1 MEEKMHSTKKGF
13 LAISLFL
20 CGLILLAMHAD
31 TEQSHTTIEIQEK
44 LINIGECQLNFQIIK
59 GGSITILLEAGG
71 GMDST
76 EWSKLVPEI
85 ASKTGATVVAYDRA
99 GFGKSDLPEIPYD
112 MRQES
117 KWLMIALKKLGIDKD
132 LILVGHSYGGWLIR
146 LITTTWPDKVIG
158 MVFID
163 PFSTEFVDI
172 LGVKYLDDHPM
183 TGKLPFD
190 TSKPEKLTKFQRAL
204 ARMVS
209 DGLGRKTEIM
219 RKTTIPEGIPVRLIT
234 SGKAMLPKPEE
245 QAAWRKSHQQ
255 IV

>member
-1 MEEKMHSTKKGF
+1 
-13 LAISLFL
+13 
-20 CGLILLAMHAD
+20 
-31 TEQSHTTIEIQEK
+31 
-44 LINIGECQLNFQIIK
+44 
-59 GGSITILLEAGG
+59 
-71 GMDST
+71 
-76 EWSKLVPEI
+76 
-85 ASKTGATVVAYDRA
+85 
-99 GFGKSDLPEIPYD
+99 
-112 MRQES
+112 
-117 KWLMIALKKLGIDKD
+117 
-132 LILVGHSYGGWLIR
+132 
-146 LITTTWPDKVIG
+146 

-255 IV
+255 IVEKISGAKLIVAEQSGHMIPYSQPKLIIDTIIEIVQLTK